1 MRNCSVARRL
11 CKNFIQSP
19 RITERL
25 RLPTFRYIGWQ
36 SHFRFTETLWAAWF
50 SRRESGRCSYARYL
64 LGTTRVAAARCLL
77 FHGRWGGPVGQ
88 RHRPPHRARRDTC
101 ADGSL
106 RDETLDPALAASRSD
121 EEEASAQGHHAA
133 NEHTYP
139 PPKWRPGMSRASY

>member
-1 MRNCSVARRL
+1 MRNCSAARRL

-19 RITERL
+19 RITESCACQLSGTLAGSR
-25 RLPTFRYIGWQ
+25 I
-36 SHFRFTETLWAAWF
+36 SLWAAWF

-101 ADGSL
+101 ADGRL

-121 EEEASAQGHHAA
+121 EEDASAQGHHAA